1 MTKKLLKNKYLQFLF
16 IICIT
21 GSVLACKKDTPA
33 PTPPTRVAVKSPPQ
47 PAQKPIQKQISSTHN
62 AQPLVNQFDFSNKK
76 DPFKPFI
83 IVKQTEQQPT
93 NILKRQL
100 RDGLPI
106 HQYDVNQ
113 FRLIGVVTG
122 SGESK
127 AMVVDPKGKGY
138 VLKLGMTIGKN
149 DGKVIAINASGVS
162 VTEQFKDDNGRVRRE
177 NIKITLP
184 RKM

>member
-1 MTKKLLKNKYLQFLF
+1 MIKKLLLKNKSTLFLLF
-16 IICIT
+16 ATLTVISS
-21 GSVLACKKDTPA
+21 GCKKDSAPA
-33 PTPPTRVAVKSPPQ
+33 PATAVAKPATAGQ
-47 PAQKPIQKQISSTHN
+47 PQKPVQKPVSSATIKLVPQ
-62 AQPLVNQFDFSNKK
+62 AVNQFDFSNKK
-76 DPFKPFI
+76 DPFKPFVAI
-83 IVKQTEQQPT
+83 KPVEPKKTLQ
-93 NILKRQL
+93 KQL

-106 HQYDVNQ
+106 HQFDVNQ

-122 SGESK
+122 AGESK

-138 VLKLGMTIGKN
+138 VLKIGMTIGKN
-149 DGKVIAINASGVS
+149 DGKVTAINAAGVS